1 MEPAA
6 SPKKFDYLVNYS
18 IVTFVNNKLIMTL
31 SFIFSFAPLPLT
43 DEFSPLA
50 HAASLARRRQ
60 LDGQFAGVT
69 RHRIQPM
76 GQKTPA
82 EASLS

>member
-1 MEPAA
+1 
-6 SPKKFDYLVNYS
+6 
-18 IVTFVNNKLIMTL
+18 MTV

-43 DEFSPLA
+43 DEYSPLA

-60 LDGQFAGVT
+60 LDVQFAGVP

-76 GQKTPA
+76 GDKAPT